1 MRSETESIF
10 KLLPFDNLVKFSI
23 YTQHY
28 KNHTCPFRSELMEY
42 PLFTDAKQS
51 YFDNKP
57 ENESVRDCMYRLF
70 KDLAFHMYRNISN
83 ESNDSLESNDSNSN
97 ESNDYNSNSN
107 ESNSN
112 DFDHYESSLIEPV
125 AFQVYVELM
134 NANYLRSTPESLEIR
149 ARKLWKNM
157 TTEQK
162 KRFIK
167 N

>member
-10 KLLPFDNLVKFSI
+10 KILPFDNLVKFNI

-57 ENESVRDCMYRLF
+57 ENESIRDCMYRLF
-70 KDLAFHMYRNISN
+70 KDMAFHMYRNMSNESNESLESLDSNSNSNFNESNESN
-83 ESNDSLESNDSNSN
+83 ESND
-97 ESNDYNSNSN
+97 
-107 ESNSN
+107 
-112 DFDHYESSLIEPV
+112 FESSLIEPV

>member
-1 MRSETESIF
+1 MRTETESIY
-10 KLLPFDNLVKFSI
+10 KLLPFDNLIKFNI

-28 KNHTCPFRSELMEY
+28 KNHICPFKQELMEY
-42 PLFTDAKQS
+42 PLFTDAKRA

-57 ENESVRDCMYRLF
+57 ENESIRDCMYRLF
-70 KDLAFHMYRNISN
+70 KDMAFHMYRNISRYN
-83 ESNDSLESNDSNSN
+83 ESNDSDSND
-97 ESNDYNSNSN
+97 DQFN

-112 DFDHYESSLIEPV
+112 DQFNELDSSLIEPV

-134 NANYLRSTPESLEIR
+134 NADYLRSTPESLEIR

-162 KRFIK
+162 KGFIK
-167 N
+167 I

>member
-10 KLLPFDNLVKFSI
+10 KLLPFDNLVKFNI
-23 YTQHY
+23 YTQQY
-28 KNHTCPFRSELMEY
+28 KNHTCPFKQELMEY
-42 PLFTDAKQS
+42 PLFTDAKRV

-57 ENESVRDCMYRLF
+57 ENESIRDCMYRVF
-70 KDLAFHMYRNISN
+70 KDMAFHLYKNISLC
-83 ESNDSLESNDSNSN
+83 EEEYDE
-97 ESNDYNSNSN
+97 
-107 ESNSN
+107 
-112 DFDHYESSLIEPV
+112 YESSLIEPV

-134 NANYLRSTPESLEIR
+134 NADYLRSTPESLEIR